1 MPDPA
6 PPAAAS
12 GTFRIG
18 GDLPVHRLGFGA
30 MRITGP
36 GVWGPPTDR
45 DEAVRVLRRCVE
57 LGVTLIDTADSY
69 GPGVSEALVAEAL
82 RPYAAGLVVATKGGF
97 ERPGPNRWVA
107 NGRPDYL
114 RAQCEGSLRRLR
126 VERIDL
132 WQLHRVDPKVPAA
145 DQFGLLADLVAEG
158 KVRHVGLSEVTV
170 AQVDAARRVVPV
182 ATVQNRYNVAERGA
196 EPVLEHCARHG
207 IGFIPWYPL
216 LTGRLAEPGGALA
229 DAAARHGATPAQ
241 VALAWLLARSPV
253 VLPIPGTS
261 RVAHLE
267 ENVAA
272 AALALGAA
280 EVGRIGAA
288 AAGG

>member
-45 DEAVRVLRRCVE
+45 DEALRVLRRCVE

-82 RPYAAGLVVATKGGF
+82 RPYAAGLVIATKGGF

-182 ATVQNRYNVAERGA
+182 ATVQNRYNLAERGA

>member
-69 GPGVSEALVAEAL
+69 GPGVSEALVAETL
-82 RPYAAGLVVATKGGF
+82 RPYAAGLVIATKGGF

-182 ATVQNRYNVAERGA
+182 ATVQNRYNLAERGA

-272 AALALGAA
+272 AALALDAA

>member
-1 MPDPA
+1 
-6 PPAAAS
+6 
-12 GTFRIG
+12 
-18 GDLPVHRLGFGA
+18 

-45 DEAVRVLRRCVE
+45 DEALRVLRRCVD

-82 RPYAAGLVVATKGGF
+82 RPYPTGLVIATKGGF

-114 RAQCEGSLRRLR
+114 RAQCEGSLRRLG

-132 WQLHRVDPKVPAA
+132 WQLHRVDPKVPA
-145 DQFGLLADLVAEG
+145 DEQFGLLAELAAEG

-182 ATVQNRYNVAERGA
+182 ATVQNRFNLAERGA

-216 LTGRLAEPGGALA
+216 LTGRLAAPGGALA

-241 VALAWLLARSPV
+241 VALAWLLARSPAM
-253 VLPIPGTS
+253 LPIPGTS

-272 AALALGAA
+272 AALALDAA
-280 EVGRIGAA
+280 EVERIGAA
-288 AAGG
+288 AAAG